1 MGGVITALY
10 HGRMKRIK
18 IMDNITV
25 TLSIENIDDIR
36 SFIKKVSM
44 IKEFAKLDSDQKLK
58 ILCSYPVIMRMV

>member
-18 IMDNITV
+18 IMDNITA
-25 TLSIENIDDIR
+25 TIQIKNKDDFS

-44 IKEFAKLDSDQKLK
+44 IEEFIKLDYDQKLK

>member
-10 HGRMKRIK
+10 YERMKRIK
-18 IMDNITV
+18 IMNNITV

-58 ILCSYPVIMRMV
+58 ILYSYPVIIRMV